1 MAGQRTKPLSGYKVI
16 ELSTFV
22 AAPSCGRLLRD
33 WGADVIKVESGK
45 GDAWRYH
52 GSTHRVTSTEEENP
66 MFDLV
71 NAGKKSVVVDLKSA
85 EGKAV
90 LYDLLSD
97 ADIFLTNTRAKSLR
111 KLGLDYESLK
121 ERFPKLIYAS
131 VTGFGEEGPETDK
144 PGFDLVAY
152 WGNSGFLNDLS
163 IDTGTSYPILAPTG
177 IGDVTCGTA
186 LFGGIC
192 AALLGRERTGK
203 GDYVTISLFGG
214 AIWIMSFMYLRAQQR
229 YGDPFPKHRE
239 ETPPLTAPYRCKDGE
254 WLMLSILEYERYFP
268 ALCKVLG
275 VPELAEDPRFADKKA
290 ADQHRGELIRALE
303 ERFIRED
310 FAYWNKALN
319 ESDIVND
326 RLRHF
331 KDIVDSEQAWVN
343 HYLTKVEFPGGGEC
357 VMPRP
362 AVQSREM
369 GVPELER
376 GPLLG
381 ADTPEV
387 LSERLGYSGEK
398 IKALLKSGAVQQ
410 HP

>member
-1 MAGQRTKPLSGYKVI
+1 MADQRTKPLLGYKVI

-239 ETPPLTAPYRCKDGE
+239 ETPPL
-254 WLMLSILEYERYFP
+254 LS
-268 ALCKVLG
+268 
-275 VPELAEDPRFADKKA
+275 
-290 ADQHRGELIRALE
+290 LIH
-303 ERFIRED
+303 I
-310 FAYWNKALN
+310 
-319 ESDIVND
+319 
-326 RLRHF
+326 
-331 KDIVDSEQAWVN
+331 
-343 HYLTKVEFPGGGEC
+343 
-357 VMPRP
+357 
-362 AVQSREM
+362 
-369 GVPELER
+369 
-376 GPLLG
+376 
-381 ADTPEV
+381 
-387 LSERLGYSGEK
+387 
-398 IKALLKSGAVQQ
+398 
-410 HP
+410 

>member
-152 WGNSGFLNDLS
+152 WG
-163 IDTGTSYPILAPTG
+163 
-177 IGDVTCGTA
+177 TA
-186 LFGGIC
+186 
-192 AALLGRERTGK
+192 
-203 GDYVTISLFGG
+203 
-214 AIWIMSFMYLRAQQR
+214 
-229 YGDPFPKHRE
+229 
-239 ETPPLTAPYRCKDGE
+239 
-254 WLMLSILEYERYFP
+254 
-268 ALCKVLG
+268 
-275 VPELAEDPRFADKKA
+275 
-290 ADQHRGELIRALE
+290 
-303 ERFIRED
+303 
-310 FAYWNKALN
+310 
-319 ESDIVND
+319 
-326 RLRHF
+326 
-331 KDIVDSEQAWVN
+331 DS
-343 HYLTKVEFPGGGEC
+343 
-357 VMPRP
+357 
-362 AVQSREM
+362 
-369 GVPELER
+369 
-376 GPLLG
+376 
-381 ADTPEV
+381 
-387 LSERLGYSGEK
+387 
-398 IKALLKSGAVQQ
+398 
-410 HP
+410 